1 MLTPDLTTYEKV
13 LRQLL
18 SLFHRREMGTF
29 ENLNVYVIANHG
41 IEKDGDFSPR
51 NESFDILHAASAV
64 KC

>member
-1 MLTPDLTTYEKV
+1 
-13 LRQLL
+13 
-18 SLFHRREMGTF
+18 
-29 ENLNVYVIANHG
+29 LNVYVIANHG